1 MVQLT
6 VWPVEAE
13 QFHTPVPFGVT
24 PVTVKLEGTLSVRV
38 TLPIAAGPAAPLVT
52 ESVKLPEPPT
62 ATVAVAGV
70 TARDSEA
77 GRV

>member
-1 MVQLT
+1 
-6 VWPVEAE
+6 
-13 QFHTPVPFGVT
+13 
-24 PVTVKLEGTLSVRV
+24 VTVKLEGTLSVRV

-62 ATVAVAGV
+62 AKVAVAGV
-70 TARDSEA
+70 SASESDA